1 MNYMD
6 IKEEFERFEVYYNN
20 WAKGKVKLFNL
31 IPFIYIGVDASY
43 NQAFSTED
51 TVYPSYV
58 GYIFTIGWLWFDMYI
73 QLNFKTNKPIED

>member
-6 IKEEFERFEVYYNN
+6 MKEEFERFEVYYNN

-43 NQAFSTED
+43 NQAFVTED
-51 TVYPSYV
+51 TIYPSYI
-58 GYIFTIGWLWFDMYI
+58 GYILTVG
-73 QLNFKTNKPIED
+73 